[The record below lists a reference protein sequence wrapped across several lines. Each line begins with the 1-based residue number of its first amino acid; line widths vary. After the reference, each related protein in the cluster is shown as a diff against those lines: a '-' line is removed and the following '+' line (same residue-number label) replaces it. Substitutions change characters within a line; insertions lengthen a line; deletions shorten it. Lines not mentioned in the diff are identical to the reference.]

1 MNRTQPRLW
10 DFPSAAALFL
20 ILLTV
25 GQRLY
30 VTKWTSGLETAI
42 VLALIGVLLGL
53 ALGFSKFGRMGV
65 YWLTFGYGIL
75 MTILVLGGG
84 LYRGLPWLERLSDL
98 SDRIA
103 YAFYLFFTK
112 QPVHDTVLFVV
123 FMALVFWIVGL
134 LAGYA
139 LTRFG
144 SFIGAVVPA
153 GVVMLIV
160 QLYDPGRGSNNTFLV
175 IYFFLSL
182 LLLGRLTFVQKRV
195 FWKEKRL
202 SLLNEA
208 KLDLNITLVLTAFTA
223 VFLAWITPTSVKS
236 FTDVKTAWENFTQP
250 LRDWQE
256 DLGNAVAGLEGGA
269 KASPIYFFGDA
280 LALGNQAAQGETTY
294 LRVQAPPT
302 DGKGRYYWRVRSY
315 NYFLDDQWYA
325 ENVSSMA
332 FVPDKVL
339 VSLADP
345 VGQAG
350 EFTFTAVAAD
360 LAVLVTPARPVWVS
374 HPAKLFF
381 VQAPQ
386 EEMDPIQFLAE
397 SPVLLGEPYDVRAKV
412 YDPTIAQLRSAE
424 ETYPD
429 WVTAHYLQLPDDL
442 SPEIAALAKQVTA
455 QAETAYDRAEAITAY
470 LRDNIT
476 YASTVESPPEG
487 RDPLEWFLL
496 DARSGFC
503 NYYATAEV
511 ILLRTL
517 GIPARMAVG
526 FTQGELDEADTYV
539 VRQRDAHAW
548 PEVYFPGLGW
558 VEFEPTGSQAPLVR
572 LPDETALSSEE
583 QDDEA
588 ESRREMSRR
597 DELYQDIPDLA
608 GEDQAEPWWGRPAN
622 FFLRLA
628 FLYILT
634 AVLLW
639 MYSIGTFDPLLKT
652 DRRDWRKPLPVLLK
666 RFFEKRSMTPPG
678 WLLGWAHQAELNPIA
693 RSFTIVYQSLHW
705 LGRNPSP
712 ALTPA
717 EAAAELSGLLP
728 EVSAEIYSLSDDYQ
742 HHLYSQR
749 FGYMY
754 HTRRVVRIIRKEAL
768 RAVFRQRWATFLRL
782 LRSGP
787 GKKNLR

>member
-1 MNRTQPRLW
+1 M
-10 DFPSAAALFL
+10 
-20 ILLTV
+20 
-25 GQRLY
+25 
-30 VTKWTSGLETAI
+30 
-42 VLALIGVLLGL
+42 
-53 ALGFSKFGRMGV
+53 
-65 YWLTFGYGIL
+65 
-75 MTILVLGGG
+75 LV
-84 LYRGLPWLERLSDL
+84 
-98 SDRIA
+98 
-103 YAFYLFFTK
+103 
-112 QPVHDTVLFVV
+112 
-123 FMALVFWIVGL
+123 
-134 LAGYA
+134 
-139 LTRFG
+139 
-144 SFIGAVVPA
+144 
-153 GVVMLIV
+153 V

-208 KLDLNITLVLTAFTA
+208 KIDLNITLVLAAFAA
-223 VFLAWITPTSVKS
+223 VLLAWITPTSVQS
-236 FTDVKTAWENFTQP
+236 FYNIKTAWEDLTQP
-250 LRDWQE
+250 LRDWRD
-256 DLGNAVAGLEGGA
+256 DLGNAVAGLEGGV
-269 KASPIYFFGDA
+269 KASPVYFFGDA

-302 DGKGRYYWRVRSY
+302 EGKGRYYWRVRSY

-325 ENVSSMA
+325 ENVSSMD

-345 VGQAG
+345 VGQTG
-350 EFTFTAVAAD
+350 EFTFTAVSAD

-374 HPAKLFF
+374 HPARLFF

-386 EEMDPIQFLAE
+386 EDMDPIQFQAE
-397 SPVLLGEPYDVRAKV
+397 SPVLLGEPYDVRAKI
-412 YDPTIAQLRSAE
+412 YDPTIAQLRSAG

-442 SPEIAALAKQVTA
+442 SPEITALAGQITA
-455 QAETAYDRAEAITAY
+455 QAETAYDRAEAVTAY
-470 LRDNIT
+470 LRDTIT

-496 DARSGFC
+496 EARSGFC

-511 ILLRTL
+511 ILLRAL

-583 QDDEA
+583 QEEEA
-588 ESRREMSRR
+588 ESNAELSRR
-597 DELYQDIPDLA
+597 DEMDQESA
-608 GEDQAEPWWGRPAN
+608 GLVEEEQGEPWWGRPAN

-628 FLYILT
+628 FLYFLS
-634 AVLLW
+634 AVLFW
-639 MYSIGTFDPLLKT
+639 MVSIGRFDPLLKA
-652 DRRDWRKPLPVLLK
+652 DRRAWRQPLPVFLK
-666 RFFEKRSMTPPG
+666 RFLEKRSMTPPG
-678 WLLGWAHQAELNPIA
+678 WLLRWAHQAELNPIA

-705 LGRNPSP
+705 LGRKPSP

-717 EAAAELSGLLP
+717 EAAVELSALLP
-728 EVSAEIYSLSDDYQ
+728 EVSAQIYTLSDEYQ

-749 FGYMY
+749 YGTLYLA
-754 HTRRVVRIIRKEAL
+754 RRAVKTIRKEAL
-768 RAVFRQRWATFLRL
+768 RAAFRQRWKAFREL
-782 LRSGP
+782 LRSGS
-787 GKKNLR
+787 GKKDLG